1 VEKDMTVYI
10 TQEMRGRDIT
20 DATSFGDVEILVPA
34 GEQASYST
42 QPIMRQ
48 INRKLS
54 KFSDDDYL
62 ILAGDPVVIAL
73 CACLAARTNRGKFK
87 MLKWDRQE
95 GKYFPLTADLN
106 YRPGGDK

>member
-1 VEKDMTVYI
+1 
-10 TQEMRGRDIT
+10 MRGRDIT

-42 QPIMRQ
+42 QPTIRQ

-73 CACLAARTNRGKFK
+73 CACLAARVNRGKFK
-87 MLKWDRQE
+87 MLKWVVSQIAKPKLIAKLKRYLISSID
-95 GKYFPLTADLN
+95 LTRVCFD
-106 YRPGGDK
+106 